1 MKCCSLRLFKD
12 IGIAHHHDC
21 TITLVNKHAGYCG
34 APIRNTARCVFSMIG
49 GFPRFVHCAS
59 THCPNTNNLVCA
71 RRVGVGWTSTPA
83 VPGRVVARMPLPA
96 RAGVSQVGTWAGLQL
111 QWRTG
116 LQRLECPF
124 PREPGLVRLVLGLD
138 FNSSDTEM
146 CRGSIPPL
154 RRVSNPTQ

>member
-1 MKCCSLRLFKD
+1 MLQSKVVQRHQYCASPRLPLLHWQTNMLVPAACQSETPGGVFSACSVAPRALSAVHPHTAQTRILWC
-12 IGIAHHHDC
+12 A
-21 TITLVNKHAGYCG
+21 HAGW
-34 APIRNTARCVFSMIG
+34 
-49 GFPRFVHCAS
+49 
-59 THCPNTNNLVCA
+59 
-71 RRVGVGWTSTPA
+71 GVGWTSTPA